1 MGLLLY
7 SLLRLAVLAAAL
19 GLGYL
24 LGLRSW
30 LLVLVA
36 VVLSAAVSYLLLRR
50 PRDAAVRALAAGA
63 GRRGTHHALDVDTE
77 HEDAADDAARQRARP
92 PSERQSHAEDEAV
105 GQLEDAGVPQD
116 EHEVA
121 PGGPAD
127 HPPGEAPGRNG

>member
-1 MGLLLY
+1 MSLLLY

-36 VVLSAAVSYLLLRR
+36 VVLSAAASYLLLRR
-50 PRDAAVRALAAGA
+50 SRDAAVRVLAAGA
-63 GRRGTHHALDVDTE
+63 GRRGTSHARDVDTE
-77 HEDAADDAARQRARP
+77 HEDAADDAARRLARP
-92 PSERQSHAEDEAV
+92 PSERQRPTEDEAV
-105 GQLEDAGVPQD
+105 GELEDAGVPQD

-121 PGGPAD
+121 PGAPAD
-127 HPPGEAPGRNG
+127 HPPGEAPGRDG